1 MDERAASE
9 LGLGNSIMNQASAT
23 TRTINQNIGSIKKG
37 YENLNQ
43 ANIKAST
50 TDKEEDY
57 GLDAK
62 DGFTMLGDMRRL
74 QGSVQRASKLYQ
86 DTPVI
91 QKTAQLL
98 KEGREQNIVSKATLL
113 AREPSKVGTLKTF
126 VSPSFQKSEFDTGLS
141 YAGERI
147 GQIGEETGEA
157 TEQAASGLPR
167 VFQKVAEVAGES
179 GKSAAAIGDVV
190 GHGLG
195 VATAGYGIVKDVSGG
210 WSTMDAD
217 QKRGNVLGI
226 AGGIADAVST
236 AIPIFAPVAI
246 ALNVASAVE
255 DEVGDYKEAAFKKKT
270 QLDPQ
275 QASDV
280 AQQRASI
287 PTPTAVATTGQVAM
301 KTQPVRP
308 QGQGGVAVF

>member
-57 GLDAK
+57 GIDAK
-62 DGFTMLGDMRRL
+62 DGFTMLGDVRRL
-74 QGSVQRASKLYQ
+74 QGSLGRASQLYQ
-86 DTPVI
+86 RGGQV
-91 QKTAQLL
+91 AGARGLL
-98 KEGREQNIVSKATLL
+98 KQGRDVSTASLL
-113 AREPSKVGTLKTF
+113 RNPPSKVGTLKTF

-195 VATAGYGIVKDVSGG
+195 VATAGYGIVKDISGG

-236 AIPIFAPVAI
+236 AIPLLAPVAI
-246 ALNVASAVE
+246 ALNIASAGE

-275 QASDV
+275 QASQV
-280 AQQRASI
+280 ASQRASM

-308 QGQGGVAVF
+308 QRQGGVAVF